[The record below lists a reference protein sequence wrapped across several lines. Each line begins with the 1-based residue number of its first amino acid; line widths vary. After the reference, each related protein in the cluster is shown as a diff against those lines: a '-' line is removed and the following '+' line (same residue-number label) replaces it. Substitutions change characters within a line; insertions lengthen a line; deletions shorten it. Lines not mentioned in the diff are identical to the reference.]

1 MDGDTPGENQLMT
14 NREHSHTAIK
24 VQAKV
29 RVAAADE
36 WRTALHHHVSRQY
49 APDAGENQTQTQQR
63 VCVRSAGWDLH
74 LQELPGPWIKQY
86 MDCGSHRHYGE
97 KSETV
102 HFAT

>member
-1 MDGDTPGENQLMT
+1 MT
-14 NREHSHTAIK
+14 NCEHSHTAIK

-63 VCVRSAGWDLH
+63 VCVRSAGWDEFNKF
-74 LQELPGPWIKQY
+74 QENFLYEWNVRKQ
-86 MDCGSHRHYGE
+86 
-97 KSETV
+97 TN
-102 HFAT
+102 